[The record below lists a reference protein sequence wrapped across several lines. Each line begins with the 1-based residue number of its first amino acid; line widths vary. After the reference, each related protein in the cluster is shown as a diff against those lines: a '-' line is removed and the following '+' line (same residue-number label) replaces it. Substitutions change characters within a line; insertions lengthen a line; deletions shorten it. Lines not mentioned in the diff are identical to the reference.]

1 MNYRHQFHAGN
12 FADVMKHVLLLQL
25 VRGMQ
30 RKEKGFLYVDTHAG
44 RGRYDLSEAERGD
57 SLARQPEHPDGIGRV
72 LKAAELSAPI
82 AEYVAV
88 VRAFDGLAGG
98 TEAGGG
104 VRYYPGSPWIV
115 QELARAQDRLGLCE
129 KHPEEAAAL
138 KAEFAREPRVSVQLM
153 DGYNA
158 VRAMLPPPEKR
169 ALVLIDPPFEAQ
181 NEFALVASALD
192 EGLQRMPAA
201 TFAVWYPLTERARTD
216 EFLWRLESAE
226 RRAPTFAAELMIAGE
241 DAVVKLKGCGLVVV
255 NPPWQIDREIAPVLS
270 ALAGLLAQAPGGSG
284 RLRWVVPE

>member
-1 MNYRHQFHAGN
+1 
-12 FADVMKHVLLLQL
+12 MKHVLLLQL

-30 RKEKGFLYVDTHAG
+30 RKEKGFFYVDTHAG
-44 RGRYDLSEAERGD
+44 RGRYDLSAAERGD
-57 SLARQPEHPDGIGRV
+57 SLVRKPEHPDGIGRL
-72 LKAAELSAPI
+72 LKAAELPAPL

-88 VRAFDGLAGG
+88 VRAFDGMAGG
-98 TEAGGG
+98 AETDGG
-104 VRYYPGSPWIV
+104 VRFYPGSPWIV
-115 QELARAQDRLGLCE
+115 REVARVQDRLGLCE

-181 NEFALVASALD
+181 NEFALIAAALD
-192 EGLQRMPAA
+192 EGLRRMPAA
-201 TFAVWYPLTERARTD
+201 TFAVWYPLTERARIE

-226 RRAPTFAAELMIAGE
+226 RRAPTFAAELTIAGE
-241 DAVVKLKGCGLVVV
+241 DAAIKLKGCGLVVV
-255 NPPWQIDREIAPVLS
+255 NPPWQIDREIAPVLAS
-270 ALAGLLAQAPGGSG
+270 LAVLLAQVPGGSCKV
-284 RLRWVVPE
+284 RWVVPE